1 MQPFVS
7 QQKEGLISM
16 ARVSKSSVSS
26 WGTINIPRIVVTGVG
41 TINPLGLNVKEFWK
55 GLVAGKSAI
64 GPITRFDS
72 SNFRV
77 KVDAEVH
84 GFDAT
89 KYMDLKAIDRTSRTI
104 QFAIAAAKEAIQS
117 AGLDMTQENPERVG
131 VIIAT
136 MTEQGY
142 VVWGWELY
150 QKSGPRRAD
159 PLFITKSTASA
170 ASMHVGMMMG
180 AKGPNSAVN
189 SLCASGADAI
199 GTAMN
204 FIRLGYADV
213 MIAGGSDASLEPVGM
228 AGIDILGALSHET
241 DPSKA
246 CRPFDLNRNGFV
258 YAEGTGLVVLESYE
272 HARRRGASILAEI
285 AGAGW
290 SFDAHDATAP
300 APESEAYAMRTAL
313 QNARAKIEEVDYINA
328 HGTST
333 KMNDACETKAIK
345 MVFGEHAYKIPISS
359 TKSMIGH
366 SITAA
371 GAIETVASILIMN
384 KGVIHPTINYETPD
398 PECDLDYVPN
408 VARPAQ
414 VNVCLKNSFG
424 LGGENCCLVLKRF
437 NE

>member
-1 MQPFVS
+1 V
-7 QQKEGLISM
+7 
-16 ARVSKSSVSS
+16 ARVPKNSTSS
-26 WGTINIPRIVVTGVG
+26 WGTIDVPRVVVTGMA
-41 TINPLGLNVKEFWK
+41 TINPLGLSVKEFWK

-64 GPITRFDS
+64 GPITRFDAS
-72 SNFRV
+72 KFRV

-84 GFDAT
+84 GFNAT

-117 AGLDMTQENPERVG
+117 AALDMTQENPERVG

-170 ASMHVGMMMG
+170 ASMQVGMMLG

-228 AGIDILGALSHET
+228 AGIDILGALSHES

-258 YAEGTGLVVLESYE
+258 YAEGAGLVVLESYK
-272 HARRRGASILAEI
+272 HARSRGASILAEI

-313 QNARAKIEEVDYINA
+313 QNARVKIEEVDYINA

-333 KMNDACETKAIK
+333 KLNDACETKAIK
-345 MVFGEHAYKIPISS
+345 MVFGEQAYQIPISS

-371 GAIETVASILIMN
+371 GAVETVAAILVMN
-384 KGVIHPTINYETPD
+384 KGIIHPTINYETPD

-408 VARPAQ
+408 AARPAQ

-424 LGGENCCLVLKRF
+424 LGGENCCLVLRRIKG
-437 NE
+437 

>member
-1 MQPFVS
+1 MNTAKAP
-7 QQKEGLISM
+7 ENSM
-16 ARVSKSSVSS
+16 NSR
-26 WGTINIPRIVVTGVG
+26 GTINIPRVVITGLA
-41 TINPLGLNVKEFWK
+41 TINPLGLNAKEFWE

-64 GPITRFDS
+64 GPITHFDP

-104 QFAIAAAKEAIQS
+104 QFAIAAAEEAIQS
-117 AGLDMTQENPERVG
+117 AALDMARENPERVG

-142 VVWGWELY
+142 VVRGWELY
-150 QKSGPRRAD
+150 LKSGPRRAD

-170 ASMHVGMMMG
+170 ASMQVGMMLG

-199 GTAMN
+199 GTATN

-228 AGIDILGALSHET
+228 AGLDILGALSHEP
-241 DPSKA
+241 DPAKA
-246 CRPFDLNRNGFV
+246 CRPFDLNRNGFI
-258 YAEGTGLVVLESYE
+258 YAEGAGLVVLETYE
-272 HARRRGASILAEI
+272 HAKRRGAPVLAEL

-313 QNARAKIEEVDYINA
+313 QNAGAKIEDVNYINA

-333 KMNDACETKAIK
+333 KLNDTCETKAIK

-371 GAIETVASILIMN
+371 GAIETVASVLIMN
-384 KGVIHPTINYETPD
+384 KGIIHPTINYETPD

-414 VNVCLKNSFG
+414 VNVCLNNSFG
-424 LGGENCCLVLKRF
+424 LGGENCCLVLKRLKG
-437 NE
+437 

>member
-1 MQPFVS
+1 M
-7 QQKEGLISM
+7 
-16 ARVSKSSVSS
+16 SKTELSAS
-26 WGTINIPRIVVTGVG
+26 TINIPRVVVTGMG
-41 TINPLGLNVKEFWK
+41 TINPLGLNTKEFWE

-64 GPITRFDS
+64 GLITHFDA

-117 AGLDMTQENPERVG
+117 AGLDMAQENSDRVG
-131 VIIAT
+131 VSIST

-142 VVWGWELY
+142 VVWGWEQY
-150 QKSGPRRAD
+150 QKTGPRRGAD

-170 ASMHVGMMMG
+170 ASMQVGMMLG
-180 AKGPNSAVN
+180 ARGPNSAVN

-199 GTAMN
+199 GTATN
-204 FIRLGYADV
+204 FIRLGYVDV
-213 MIAGGSDASLEPVGM
+213 MIAGGSDASLEPVGV
-228 AGIDILGALSHET
+228 AGIDILGALSHEP

-258 YAEGTGLVVLESYE
+258 YAEGAGLVVLESYE
-272 HARRRGASILAEI
+272 HAKKRGAPILAEV

-300 APESEAYAMRTAL
+300 APETEAYAMRTAL
-313 QNARAKIEEVDYINA
+313 ENARVKIEEVDYINA

-333 KMNDACETKAIK
+333 KLNDACETKAIK
-345 MVFGEHAYKIPISS
+345 IVFGEHAYKIPISS

-366 SITAA
+366 GITAG
-371 GAIETVASILIMN
+371 GAVETIATILVMN
-384 KGVIHPTINYETPD
+384 KGIIHPTINYETPD
-398 PECDLDYVPN
+398 PDCDLDYVPN

-424 LGGENCCLVLKRF
+424 LGGENCCLVLKRIDG
-437 NE
+437 

>member
-1 MQPFVS
+1 MNTAGGPENSMNS
-7 QQKEGLISM
+7 QS
-16 ARVSKSSVSS
+16 
-26 WGTINIPRIVVTGVG
+26 TINVPKVVVTGMG
-41 TINPLGLNVKEFWK
+41 TINPLGLSVKEYWE
-55 GLVAGKSAI
+55 GLAAGKSAI
-64 GPITRFDS
+64 GPITHFDAS
-72 SNFRV
+72 KFRV

-89 KYMDLKAIDRTSRTI
+89 KYMDLKVVDRTSRTI

-117 AGLDMTQENPERVG
+117 AGLDMAKEKSERVG
-131 VIIAT
+131 VTIST

-142 VVWGWELY
+142 VVRGWELY
-150 QKSGPRRAD
+150 QRLGPRRAD

-170 ASMHVGMMMG
+170 ASMQVGMMLG
-180 AKGPNSAVN
+180 AKGPNNSVN

-199 GTAMN
+199 GTATN

-228 AGIDILGALSHET
+228 AGIDQLGALSHEP

-258 YAEGTGLVVLESYE
+258 YAEGAGLVVLESYE
-272 HARRRGASILAEI
+272 HAKRRGAPVLAEV

-300 APESEAYAMRTAL
+300 APEAEAYAMHTAL
-313 QNARAKIEEVDYINA
+313 RNGGVQIEDVDYINA

-333 KMNDACETKAIK
+333 KLNDASETKAIK
-345 MVFGEHAYKIPISS
+345 MVLGEHAYKIPISS
-359 TKSMIGH
+359 AKSMIGH
-366 SITAA
+366 GITAA
-371 GAIETVASILIMN
+371 GAIESIAAILVMN
-384 KGVIHPTINYETPD
+384 KGIIHPTINYETPD
-398 PECDLDYVPN
+398 PDCDLDYVPN

-424 LGGENCCLVLKRF
+424 LGGENCCLVFRRVSA
-437 NE
+437 

>member
-1 MQPFVS
+1 MN
-7 QQKEGLISM
+7 M
-16 ARVSKSSVSS
+16 AKVSKNSVNF
-26 WGTINIPRIVVTGVG
+26 WGTINIPRVVVTGMG
-41 TINPLGLNVKEFWK
+41 TINPLGLSVKEFWE

-64 GPITRFDS
+64 GPITHFDAS
-72 SNFRV
+72 KFRV
-77 KVDAEVH
+77 KVDAEVR

-117 AGLDMTQENPERVG
+117 AGLDMAQENPERVG
-131 VIIAT
+131 VIIST

-150 QKSGPRRAD
+150 QKMGPRRAD

-170 ASMHVGMMMG
+170 ASMQVGMMLG
-180 AKGPNSAVN
+180 AKGANSAVN

-199 GTAMN
+199 GTATN

-228 AGIDILGALSHET
+228 AGIDILGALSHES

-272 HARRRGASILAEI
+272 HAKRRGASILAEV

-300 APESEAYAMRTAL
+300 APEAEAYAMRIAL
-313 QNARAKIEEVDYINA
+313 QNARVKIEDVDYINA

-345 MVFGEHAYKIPISS
+345 MMFGEHAYKIPISS

-371 GAIETVASILIMN
+371 GAIETVATILIMN
-384 KGVIHPTINYETPD
+384 KGIIHPTINYETPD
-398 PECDLDYVPN
+398 PDCDLDYVPN

-424 LGGENCCLVLKRF
+424 LGGENCCLVLKRV
-437 NE
+437 NG

>member
-1 MQPFVS
+1 
-7 QQKEGLISM
+7 L
-16 ARVSKSSVSS
+16 
-26 WGTINIPRIVVTGVG
+26 G
-41 TINPLGLNVKEFWK
+41 TINPLGLSVKDFWE

-64 GPITRFDS
+64 GPITRFDA

-89 KYMDLKAIDRTSRTI
+89 KYMDLKAVDRTSRTI

-117 AGLDMTQENPERVG
+117 AALDMTRENPERVG
-131 VIIAT
+131 VSIST

-142 VVWGWELY
+142 VVRGWELY

-170 ASMHVGMMMG
+170 ASMQVGMMLG

-258 YAEGTGLVVLESYE
+258 YAEGVGLVVLESYE
-272 HARRRGASILAEI
+272 HARKRGASILAEI

-313 QNARAKIEEVDYINA
+313 QNARVKSEEVDYINA

-333 KMNDACETKAIK
+333 KLNDACETKAIK

-424 LGGENCCLVLKRF
+424 LGGENCCLVFKRLKG
-437 NE
+437 

>member
-1 MQPFVS
+1 MNA
-7 QQKEGLISM
+7 
-16 ARVSKSSVSS
+16 ARVPKNSMSSR
-26 WGTINIPRIVVTGVG
+26 GTINVPRVVVTGLG
-41 TINPLGLNVKEFWK
+41 TINPLGLSVNDFWE
-55 GLVAGKSAI
+55 GLVAGNSAI
-64 GPITRFDS
+64 GTITRFDAS
-72 SNFRV
+72 KFRV

-89 KYMDLKAIDRTSRTI
+89 KYMEPKAIDRTSRTI
-104 QFAIAAAKEAIQS
+104 QFAIAATKEAIQS
-117 AGLDMTQENPERVG
+117 AALDMTQENPERIG
-131 VIIAT
+131 VIIST

-159 PLFITKSTASA
+159 PLSITKSTASA
-170 ASMHVGMMMG
+170 ASMHVGMMLG

-199 GTAMN
+199 GTATN

-246 CRPFDLNRNGFV
+246 SRPFDLNRNGFV

-272 HARRRGASILAEI
+272 HARRRGASMLAEI

-313 QNARAKIEEVDYINA
+313 QNAGAKIEEVDYINA

-345 MVFGEHAYKIPISS
+345 MVFGEHAYRIPISS

-371 GAIETVASILIMN
+371 GAIETVAAILIMN
-384 KGVIHPTINYETPD
+384 KGIIHPTINYETPD

-424 LGGENCCLVLKRF
+424 LGGENCCLVFKRLKG
-437 NE
+437 

>member
-1 MQPFVS
+1 VNT
-7 QQKEGLISM
+7 
-16 ARVSKSSVSS
+16 ARVPENSMDS
-26 WGTINIPRIVVTGVG
+26 WGTINIPRVVVTGLA
-41 TINPLGLNVKEFWK
+41 TINPLGLNVKEFWE

-104 QFAIAAAKEAIQS
+104 QFAIATAKEAIQS
-117 AGLDMTQENPERVG
+117 AALDMTQENAERVG
-131 VIIAT
+131 VVIST

-142 VVWGWELY
+142 VVRGWELY
-150 QKSGPRRAD
+150 LKSGPRRAD

-170 ASMHVGMMMG
+170 ASMQVGMMLG

-199 GTAMN
+199 GTATN

-213 MIAGGSDASLEPVGM
+213 MVAGGADASLEPVGM
-228 AGIDILGALSHET
+228 AGLDILGALSHEP
-241 DPSKA
+241 DPAKA

-258 YAEGTGLVVLESYE
+258 YAEGAGLVVLESYE
-272 HARRRGASILAEI
+272 HARRRGTPVLAEL

-313 QNARAKIEEVDYINA
+313 QNAGAKIEDVDYINA

-333 KMNDACETKAIK
+333 KLNDACETKAIK

-371 GAIETVASILIMN
+371 GAIETVASVLIMN
-384 KGVIHPTINYETPD
+384 KGIIHPTINYETPD

-414 VNVCLKNSFG
+414 VNVCLSNSFG
-424 LGGENCCLVLKRF
+424 LGGENCCLVLKRLKG
-437 NE
+437 

>member
-1 MQPFVS
+1 MAGIA
-7 QQKEGLISM
+7 ENSM
-16 ARVSKSSVSS
+16 NS
-26 WGTINIPRIVVTGVG
+26 WGTMNIPRVVVTGIG
-41 TINPLGLNVKEFWK
+41 TINPLGLNVKEYWE
-55 GLVAGKSAI
+55 GLAAGKSAI
-64 GPITRFDS
+64 GPITHFDAS
-72 SNFRV
+72 KFRV

-89 KYMDLKAIDRTSRTI
+89 KYMDLKVVDRTSRTI
-104 QFAIAAAKEAIQS
+104 QFAIAAAKEAVQA
-117 AGLDMTQENPERVG
+117 AGLDMAREDPERVG
-131 VIIAT
+131 VTIST

-142 VVWGWELY
+142 VIRGWELY
-150 QKSGPRRAD
+150 LKTGPRRAD

-170 ASMHVGMMMG
+170 ASMQVGMMLG
-180 AKGPNSAVN
+180 AKGPNSSVN

-199 GTAMN
+199 GTAAN

-228 AGIDILGALSHET
+228 AGIDQLGALSHEAE
-241 DPSKA
+241 PSKA

-258 YAEGTGLVVLESYE
+258 YAEGAGLLVLESYE
-272 HARRRGASILAEI
+272 HARRRGAPILAEV

-300 APESEAYAMRTAL
+300 APEAEAYAMRTAL
-313 QNARAKIEEVDYINA
+313 RTARVKIEEVDYINA

-333 KMNDACETKAIK
+333 KLNDACETKAIK
-345 MVFGEHAYKIPISS
+345 IMFGEQAYKIPISS
-359 TKSMIGH
+359 AKSMIGH

-371 GAIETVASILIMN
+371 GAVETIAAILVMN
-384 KGVIHPTINYETPD
+384 KGIIHPTINYETPD
-398 PECDLDYVPN
+398 PACDLDYVPN

-424 LGGENCCLVLKRF
+424 LGGENCCLVLRRV
-437 NE
+437 NG

>member
-1 MQPFVS
+1 MR
-7 QQKEGLISM
+7 IMNM
-16 ARVSKSSVSS
+16 ARVPKNSMNS
-26 WGTINIPRIVVTGVG
+26 WGTINIPRVVVTGIA
-41 TINPLGLNVKEFWK
+41 TINPLGLNVKDFWE

-64 GPITRFDS
+64 GPITHFDA

-104 QFAIAAAKEAIQS
+104 QFAIVAAKEAIQS

-150 QKSGPRRAD
+150 QKMGPRRAD

-170 ASMHVGMMMG
+170 ASMQVGMMLG

-199 GTAMN
+199 GTATN

-258 YAEGTGLVVLESYE
+258 YAEGAGLVILESCE
-272 HARRRGASILAEI
+272 HARRRGAPILAEI

-313 QNARAKIEEVDYINA
+313 QNAKVKSEEVDYINA

-333 KMNDACETKAIK
+333 KLNDACETKAIK
-345 MVFGEHAYKIPISS
+345 IVFGEHAYKIPISS

-371 GAIETVASILIMN
+371 GAIETIAAILVMN
-384 KGVIHPTINYETPD
+384 KGIIHPTINYETPD

-424 LGGENCCLVLKRF
+424 LGGENCCLVLKRLKG
-437 NE
+437 

>member
-1 MQPFVS
+1 V
-7 QQKEGLISM
+7 KT
-16 ARVSKSSVSS
+16 ARVPKNSMNS
-26 WGTINIPRIVVTGVG
+26 WGTINIPRVVVTGLA
-41 TINPLGLNVKEFWK
+41 TINPLGLNVDDFWE
-55 GLVAGKSAI
+55 GLVAGRSAI
-64 GPITRFDS
+64 GPITHFDAS
-72 SNFRV
+72 KFRV

-84 GFDAT
+84 GFDAAQ
-89 KYMDLKAIDRTSRTI
+89 YMDLKAIDRTSRTI

-117 AGLDMTQENPERVG
+117 AALNMTQESPERVG

-150 QKSGPRRAD
+150 QTMGPRRAD

-170 ASMHVGMMMG
+170 ASMQVGMMLG

-199 GTAMN
+199 GTATN

-241 DPSKA
+241 DPAKA

-272 HARRRGASILAEI
+272 HATKRGAPILAEV

-313 QNARAKIEEVDYINA
+313 QNARVQTEEVDYINA

-333 KMNDACETKAIK
+333 KLNDACETRAIK
-345 MVFGEHAYKIPISS
+345 MVFGEQAYRIPISS
-359 TKSMIGH
+359 TKSMVGH

-371 GAIETVASILIMN
+371 GAIETVAAILVMN
-384 KGVIHPTINYETPD
+384 KGIIHPTINYETPD
-398 PECDLDYVPN
+398 PDCDLDYVPN
-408 VARPAQ
+408 VARSVQ

-424 LGGENCCLVLKRF
+424 LGGENCCLVLKRL

>member
-1 MQPFVS
+1 VNT
-7 QQKEGLISM
+7 
-16 ARVSKSSVSS
+16 ARVPENSMDS
-26 WGTINIPRIVVTGVG
+26 WGTINIPRVVVTGLA
-41 TINPLGLNVKEFWK
+41 TINPLGLNVKEFWE

-64 GPITRFDS
+64 GPITHFDS

-117 AGLDMTQENPERVG
+117 AALDMTRENAERVG
-131 VIIAT
+131 VVIST

-142 VVWGWELY
+142 VVRGWELY
-150 QKSGPRRAD
+150 LKSGPRRAD

-170 ASMHVGMMMG
+170 ASMQVGMMLG

-199 GTAMN
+199 GTATN

-213 MIAGGSDASLEPVGM
+213 MVAGGSDASLEPVGM
-228 AGIDILGALSHET
+228 AGLDILGALSHEP
-241 DPSKA
+241 DPAKA

-258 YAEGTGLVVLESYE
+258 YAEGAGLVVLESYE
-272 HARRRGASILAEI
+272 HARKRGTPVLAEL

-313 QNARAKIEEVDYINA
+313 QNAGAKIEDVDYINA

-333 KMNDACETKAIK
+333 KLNDACETKAIK

-371 GAIETVASILIMN
+371 GAIETVASVLIMN
-384 KGVIHPTINYETPD
+384 KGIIHPTINYETPD

-414 VNVCLKNSFG
+414 VNVCLSNSFG
-424 LGGENCCLVLKRF
+424 LGGENCCLVLKRLKG
-437 NE
+437 

>member
-1 MQPFVS
+1 VRIMS
-7 QQKEGLISM
+7 TSEL
-16 ARVSKSSVSS
+16 SKN
-26 WGTINIPRIVVTGVG
+26 TRKIPKVVVTGLG
-41 TINPLGLNVKEFWK
+41 TINPLALNTKDFWE
-55 GLVAGKSAI
+55 GLVAGKSGI
-64 GPITRFDS
+64 GLITHFDAS
-72 SNFRV
+72 KFRV

-89 KYMDLKAIDRTSRTI
+89 KYMDLKVVDRTSRTI

-117 AGLDMTQENPERVG
+117 AGLDMTQEDINRVG
-131 VIIAT
+131 VTIST

-142 VVWGWELY
+142 VIRGWELY
-150 QKSGPRRAD
+150 QRVGPRRAD

-170 ASMHVGMMMG
+170 ASMQVGMMLG
-180 AKGPNSAVN
+180 ARGPNSSVN

-199 GTAMN
+199 GTATN

-228 AGIDILGALSHET
+228 AGIDQLGALTHEP

-258 YAEGTGLVVLESYE
+258 YAEGAGLVVLESYE
-272 HARRRGASILAEI
+272 HAKKRGAPILVEV

-300 APESEAYAMRTAL
+300 APEAEAYAMRTAL
-313 QNARAKIEEVDYINA
+313 ENAGVKIEEVDYINA

-333 KMNDACETKAIK
+333 KLNDACETKAIK
-345 MVFGEHAYKIPISS
+345 LVFGEQAYKIPIST

-366 SITAA
+366 GITAA
-371 GAIETVASILIMN
+371 GAMEAVAAILVMN
-384 KGVIHPTINYETPD
+384 KGIIHPTINYETPD
-398 PECDLDYVPN
+398 PACDLDYVPN

-414 VNVCLKNSFG
+414 VNVCMKNSFG
-424 LGGENCCLVLKRF
+424 LGGENCCLVFKRIDG
-437 NE
+437 